1 MVWPD
6 VVVAIVRCEFRA
18 RYTGW
23 GGWELTAKGALPVV
37 LLVSS
42 VLLLWH

>member
-1 MVWPD
+1 MLWPD
-6 VVVAIVRCEFRA
+6 VVVAIVKCEIKA

-23 GGWELTAKGALPVV
+23 GGWELTAKGALPV